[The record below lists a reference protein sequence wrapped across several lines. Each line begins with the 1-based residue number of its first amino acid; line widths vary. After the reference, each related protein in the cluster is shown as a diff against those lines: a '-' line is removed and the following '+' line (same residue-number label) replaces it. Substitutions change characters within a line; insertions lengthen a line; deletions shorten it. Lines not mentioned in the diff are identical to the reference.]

1 MNRKT
6 AVLSAALAIA
16 TAAVALGQAP
26 ATSDQAQK
34 TAATIPA
41 GSPATIPVTIDDL
54 RQAARLIPGRRPLR
68 INVVKFAESRRTMNF
83 SVKGA
88 PAVPSVQAR
97 TAYQV
102 VYPDGTIMIDS
113 GMDQQVHKFFG
124 RGAVEPYD
132 PEAAKQVEKAVRA
145 AKFVVVTHE
154 HGDHAAGVIRTP
166 YVDEIAPK
174 TVFTK
179 TSG

>member
-1 MNRKT
+1 
-6 AVLSAALAIA
+6 
-16 TAAVALGQAP
+16 
-26 ATSDQAQK
+26 
-34 TAATIPA
+34 
-41 GSPATIPVTIDDL
+41 
-54 RQAARLIPGRRPLR
+54 
-68 INVVKFAESRRTMNF
+68 MNF